1 MTEIGPWMIAAHTKE
16 QAEYVAR
23 SRAEQQGCD
32 VSDVEV
38 SGGASE
44 MWRAK
49 VTVTDATMPSENIA
63 DDGQVM
69 RLDPTGG

>member
-23 SRAEQQGCD
+23 SQAEQQGCD

-38 SGGASE
+38 SGGTSE
-44 MWRAK
+44 VWRAR
-49 VTVTDATMPSENIA
+49 VTVTDATMASECLE

-69 RLDPTGG
+69 QLDPT